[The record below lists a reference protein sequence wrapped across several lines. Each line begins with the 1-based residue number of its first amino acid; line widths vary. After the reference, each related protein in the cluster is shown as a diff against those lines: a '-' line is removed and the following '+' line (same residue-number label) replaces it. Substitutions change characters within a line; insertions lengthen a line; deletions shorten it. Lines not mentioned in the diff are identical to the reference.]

1 MSSHL
6 KNYFLKCQRGQA
18 LVESVIVMFTLSVI
32 VMGSLS
38 TLYFCFAKL
47 WLRHFAHETL
57 ICLASQKS
65 PTQCQKE
72 FIKNMHSA
80 LPFGRLMVDELF
92 VYPNLVAVRAR
103 WSFGMHDNLSHQ
115 SHFRIKEHQV
125 LTLPLLKRELSL

>member
-1 MSSHL
+1 MKRKFES
-6 KNYFLKCQRGQA
+6 YFLKCQRGQA

-47 WLRHFAHETL
+47 WLRHFAHESL

-65 PTQCQKE
+65 PTFCQQD
-72 FIKNMHSA
+72 FIKNMHSS

-92 VYPNLVAVRAR
+92 IFPHSVAVRAR
-103 WSFGMHDNLSHQ
+103 WSFGLRDNLSHQ
-115 SHFRIKEHQV
+115 SHFRIREHQE
-125 LTLPLLKRELSL
+125 LALPILKRESFL